1 MAPSNSNLPTRLPT
15 SVSTMSSSDI
25 TPTNVNNPVT
35 MPPSLAISLVETVV
49 SAFARR
55 HPYKTPLAPPLSLGA
70 REQYLSD
77 VHKFATKCGLGVI
90 EAERCKSKAKAG
102 LDSSPSSKS
111 TDSVGRENPRRQS
124 AQRDQ
129 YETARQQHLSTW
141 RSHNARKTLQDS
153 RVISAPADPRNPDSS
168 SLAASKNAA
177 DACNSN
183 SSRKRKR
190 KSRTSIDSLAMSPPK
205 PCNKTPMDQCR
216 NISSSGADTMP
227 PPKISTSESIL
238 NLSRSPSDQQ
248 IPSKR
253 PKIESATASSVPA
266 SPRSEKNKRKK
277 RKSLKRL
284 GQKDTKFGLGTSSKP
299 LEEVDTAPK
308 KAYALPLP
316 PTLVKAASRDSLP
329 SVARSLEAPPSV
341 ATSPLKLT
349 ADAIERA
356 RKRKKRRSKRTSL
369 RVPNGAGRDKTQGVG
384 SQRAQGTI
392 VGSSEMPLGKKQ
404 RRKPTANILQSSLSL
419 DKSGLPSISPV
430 TTGSSLAR
438 PNALDR
444 DEQAPCATKSER
456 PSPIAEVG
464 ATLPKDTGV
473 VRQSQEPSPDP
484 VDEGTDDDES
494 EQASEHGGENTVF
507 MEISNLPLTNLEVVG
522 QAPAGVQADTMV
534 IPSDSSESDTS
545 EDESELR
552 DGPSVTVEA
561 AHKSSTDPI
570 EPLEGKQS
578 IPEPCPA
585 TTDDVP
591 LKTPYVGSTT
601 QIKANAIP
609 QAQHGLHINHSNAPD
624 GDQDDTE
631 SQASTDADS
640 DSNTSDE
647 EPLDRYFKQRLTI
660 VKAINALSAQNQQHQ
675 VVQARGATSSRQNVD
690 NQYQEAVN
698 SQLQSDM
705 LLHDKLTGQSD
716 GESDPA
722 LPDADSSDEQAPTPK
737 PAVQAL
743 QQRSG
748 SRNSSSTDDASNEN
762 GSTPPTSQNTASLQN
777 NSQEESVHK
786 FKTAK
791 EAGGLL

>member
-15 SVSTMSSSDI
+15 PVSTTSASNV
-25 TPTNVNNPVT
+25 TPTSVKNPVT
-35 MPPSLAISLVETVV
+35 MPPSLAVSLVETVV

-70 REQYLSD
+70 QEQYLSD
-77 VHKFATKCGLGVI
+77 VHEFATKCGLGVV
-90 EAERCKSKAKAG
+90 EAERCKSKAKDG
-102 LDSSPSSKS
+102 LDSSYSLKS
-111 TDSVGRENPRRQS
+111 MDSVGRENPRRQS

-141 RSHNARKTLQDS
+141 KSDDARKTLQDS
-153 RVISAPADPRNPDSS
+153 RVISAPADPRNSDSS
-168 SLAASKNAA
+168 SLAVSKNAA

-190 KSRTSIDSLAMSPPK
+190 KSRTSIDILAMSPPK

-216 NISSSGADTMP
+216 NVFSSGADTMP
-227 PPKISTSESIL
+227 PPKIPTSESSR
-238 NLSRSPSDQQ
+238 NLSRSLSDQQ

-253 PKIESATASSVPA
+253 PKIESASASSVPA
-266 SPRSEKNKRKK
+266 SPRSEKKKRTK

-284 GQKDTKFGLGTSSKP
+284 GQKDTKFGLNTSSKP
-299 LEEVDTAPK
+299 SEEVDTASK

-316 PTLVKAASRDSLP
+316 PTLVKAASSDSLP
-329 SVARSLEAPPSV
+329 SVAKSPEAPPSV
-341 ATSPLKLT
+341 ATSPPNVT
-349 ADAIERA
+349 ADAIEKA

-369 RVPNGAGRDKTQGVG
+369 RVSKGAGHDKNQGVG
-384 SQRAQGTI
+384 SQRAQETI
-392 VGSSEMPLGKKQ
+392 VGSSEMPLGRKQ
-404 RRKPTANILQSSLSL
+404 RRKPNANILQSSLSL
-419 DKSGLPSISPV
+419 DESGLPSISPV
-430 TTGSSLAR
+430 MTGSSLDR
-438 PNALDR
+438 PTALDR

-464 ATLPKDTGV
+464 ATLPKDSGV
-473 VRQSQEPSPDP
+473 VRQSREPSPDP

-494 EQASEHGGENTVF
+494 EQASEHGGENTIF
-507 MEISNLPLTNLEVVG
+507 METSDSPLTNLEVVS
-522 QAPAGVQADTMV
+522 QAPTGVKADTMV
-534 IPSDSSESDTS
+534 ISSDSSESDTS

-570 EPLEGKQS
+570 EPFEGKQS

-585 TTDDVP
+585 ATDDVP
-591 LKTPYVGSTT
+591 LKTSYVGSTT
-601 QIKANAIP
+601 HIKANAIP
-609 QAQHGLHINHSNAPD
+609 QAQHELHINHSNAVD

-631 SQASTDADS
+631 SQTSADADS

-647 EPLDRYFKQRLTI
+647 EPLDRYFKQRLAF
-660 VKAINALSAQNQQHQ
+660 VKATNVLSAQNQQRQ
-675 VVQARGATSSRQNVD
+675 VVQARGATSSRQDVD

-705 LLHDKLTGQSD
+705 LLHDKLTDQTD

-722 LPDADSSDEQAPTPK
+722 LRDAESSDEQGPTPK

-743 QQRSG
+743 QQRPG
-748 SRNSSSTDDASNEN
+748 SPNPSSTDDASNEN

-777 NSQEESVHK
+777 NSQEESVDK
-786 FKTAK
+786 FKAAK
-791 EAGGLL
+791 EAG